1 MWIRY
6 VIGQACSF
14 LFTLFRILPLS
25 WNNRFSRRPI
35 PQWAEHDR
43 PDAIVS
49 LTTHG
54 RRLNTVFLT
63 IESVARG
70 SRRVPIVLWLDPEDY
85 ERRDAWPPSL
95 HRLVRRGL
103 TVRRGDGGLGPHAKY
118 WNQFRAVAGADTR
131 VVTIDDDVIY
141 PEWFLTRLLA
151 VGGLRLDTVVA
162 YRAHRIEL
170 REGRML
176 PYMKWS
182 PADTCEASL
191 LHFATGVSGVC
202 YPPAFIEYVV
212 AQGPAFQEVAPR
224 ADDVWLHV
232 CALRSGHPVR
242 QVFANPRSFAIVP
255 STQLGG
261 LILHNGVGGGND
273 EQIAAA
279 YEPQDVDALLRASE
293 KED

>member
-1 MWIRY
+1 MWVSY
-6 VIGQACSF
+6 VAGQVVSF
-14 LFTLFRILPLS
+14 FFTLFRLVPLL
-25 WNNRFSRRPI
+25 WNNRFSREPI
-35 PQWAEHDR
+35 PAEGSGEHGVV
-43 PDAIVS
+43 IS

-54 RRLNTVFLT
+54 RRLRTVFLAV
-63 IESVARG
+63 ESVVRG
-70 SRRVPIVLWLDPEDY
+70 PQRAPVVLWLDPEDY
-85 ERRDAWPPSL
+85 DRRGQWPPSL
-95 HRLVRRGL
+95 RRLVRRGL
-103 TVRRGDGGLGPHAKY
+103 TVRRGDGDLGPHAKY
-118 WNQFRAVAGADTR
+118 WNQFCRVAGTPTR

-141 PEWFLTRLLA
+141 PEWFLDRLLA
-151 VGGLRLDTVVA
+151 IGGLRLDTVAA

-182 PADTCEASL
+182 PADTCDASL

-202 YPPAFIEYVV
+202 YPPSFIEYVV
-212 AQGPAFQEVAPR
+212 AQGIRFKEVAPR

-242 QVFANPRSFAIVP
+242 QVFANPRNFAVVP
-255 STQLGG
+255 SAQLSS
-261 LILHNGVGGGND
+261 LILSNGVGGGND

-279 YEPQDVDALLRASE
+279 YGPADVAALLRASE